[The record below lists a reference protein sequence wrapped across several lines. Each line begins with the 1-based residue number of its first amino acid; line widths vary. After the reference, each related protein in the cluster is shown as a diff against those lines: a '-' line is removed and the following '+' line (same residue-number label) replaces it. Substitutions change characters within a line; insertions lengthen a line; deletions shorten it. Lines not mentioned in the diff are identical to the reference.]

1 MARDTIQSLHH
12 SIPAAE
18 GMQNAADKLS
28 SNATAHRF
36 QWLLFLSFMFCILD
50 GAIRKWLLRD
60 TENFWK
66 YAPYF
71 AKDVVFVALVIFC
84 KPVSWS
90 TPAKT
95 LFRFLTIGLA
105 TSAVGVVI
113 SLSLNWQ
120 FLSPVGGFLTFR
132 SMFLLPLLALF
143 CIPRL
148 QGLKIER
155 LALLIGFFTLVN
167 AALGTLQYS
176 SPKDSPINYYASKE
190 YETVVFEEN
199 VRAMGTFPYITGFTT
214 MAIVGAWAGLVLLSY
229 APERKRYLW
238 MGLLVYVGAL
248 WCALLSISR
257 GPTIIILGLF
267 IVWLF
272 SARRVVE
279 NLVRVG
285 AVIAGLALTLV
296 FAGRFSVIQ
305 NASDVLMARTEAADD
320 TIEQRVLFPLN
331 DVLEVSSVAP
341 FGAGFG
347 SEQVGGMFID
357 TGTMSFRSF
366 EGQFP
371 RIIIEAGV
379 LGVVGFIGVCLGL
392 LKSLYDTKLSA
403 PSEATRRTIVVTIFL
418 VAVLFYGNVIFD
430 HVASFFVWAISA
442 AVLGSASGQSQL
454 VTRAD

>member
-1 MARDTIQSLHH
+1 
-12 SIPAAE
+12 
-18 GMQNAADKLS
+18 
-28 SNATAHRF
+28 
-36 QWLLFLSFMFCILD
+36 
-50 GAIRKWLLRD
+50 
-60 TENFWK
+60 
-66 YAPYF
+66 
-71 AKDVVFVALVIFC
+71 
-84 KPVSWS
+84 
-90 TPAKT
+90 
-95 LFRFLTIGLA
+95 
-105 TSAVGVVI
+105 
-113 SLSLNWQ
+113 
-120 FLSPVGGFLTFR
+120 
-132 SMFLLPLLALF
+132 
-143 CIPRL
+143 
-148 QGLKIER
+148 
-155 LALLIGFFTLVN
+155 
-167 AALGTLQYS
+167 
-176 SPKDSPINYYASKE
+176 
-190 YETVVFEEN
+190 
-199 VRAMGTFPYITGFTT
+199 MGTFPYITGFTT
-214 MAIVGAWAGLVLLSY
+214 MAIVGAWAGLVLLSHT
-229 APERKRYLW
+229 PERKRYLW
-238 MGLLVYVGAL
+238 MGLLVYAAAL

-331 DVLEVSSVAP
+331 DVLEVSSAAP

-379 LGVVGFIGVCLGL
+379 LGVVGFIAVCLGL

-403 PSEATRRTIVVTIFL
+403 PSEAMRRTIVVTIFL